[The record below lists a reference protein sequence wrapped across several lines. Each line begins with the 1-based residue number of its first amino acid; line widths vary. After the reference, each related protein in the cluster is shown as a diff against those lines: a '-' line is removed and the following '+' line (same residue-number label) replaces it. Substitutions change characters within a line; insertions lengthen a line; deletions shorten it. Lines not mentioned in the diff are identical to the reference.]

1 MKNIVLFFFS
11 LIFSANSFSVGVW
24 SEVSLIQLS
33 IKPEEYEG
41 KFVLVSGYFVTSRGD
56 PNMLYLSK
64 DSHLSN
70 SIDYLLVD
78 KVNDSSFIA
87 ECNTKCYA
95 KIIGTFTRK
104 QYGTPGYIG
113 GIINVEKVIYL
124 NNGR

>member
-1 MKNIVLFFFS
+1 
-11 LIFSANSFSVGVW
+11 
-24 SEVSLIQLS
+24 
-33 IKPEEYEG
+33 
-41 KFVLVSGYFVTSRGD
+41 
-56 PNMLYLSK
+56 MLYLSK

-87 ECNTKCYA
+87 ECNTRCYA
-95 KIIGTFTRK
+95 NIIGTFTRK
-104 QYGTPGYIG
+104 KYGTPGYIG